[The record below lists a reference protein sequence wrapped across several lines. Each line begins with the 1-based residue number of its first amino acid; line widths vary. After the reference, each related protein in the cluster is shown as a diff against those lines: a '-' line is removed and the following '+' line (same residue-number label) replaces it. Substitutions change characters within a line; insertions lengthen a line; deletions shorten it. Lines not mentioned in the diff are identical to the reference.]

1 MMIDPYGSSVLQ
13 PRFISHRQKRIELI
27 KEASELPSIIL
38 NTSAAANVVMLG
50 SGYFNPL
57 EGFMGLSEALTCA
70 EKMRA
75 KDDLLWPIPVINVCK
90 DVAAVNKSRRIA
102 LIDPNTDHN
111 QVLAIMDV
119 DNIEPVEAEQ
129 LRFMANHIFSTT
141 DLEHPG
147 VSTFINLGSH
157 LVSGKVEVLNFSYY
171 SSDFPSTFQTAS
183 QIRDKITE
191 LGWKRVVAFQTR
203 NPMHRAHEELCRL
216 AMERIDADG
225 VIVHMLLGKLKQ
237 GDIPGDVRDSC
248 IRLIADKYFPENKM
262 LVSGYGFDMLYAG
275 PREAIL
281 HAIVRQNMGATH
293 LIVGRDHA
301 GVGNYY
307 DAFEAQEIFKDKWIK
322 DALDID
328 VFCADHTAY
337 SHKLGSIVMMSEAKN
352 HDKSD
357 FLLISGTQVREML
370 ANGIKPPPEFCRPEV
385 ASLLI
390 KHYQS

>member
-1 MMIDPYGSSVLQ
+1 MIDPYGSSVLQ

-171 SSDFPSTFQTAS
+171 
-183 QIRDKITE
+183 
-191 LGWKRVVAFQTR
+191 
-203 NPMHRAHEELCRL
+203 
-216 AMERIDADG
+216 
-225 VIVHMLLGKLKQ
+225 
-237 GDIPGDVRDSC
+237 
-248 IRLIADKYFPENKM
+248 
-262 LVSGYGFDMLYAG
+262 
-275 PREAIL
+275 
-281 HAIVRQNMGATH
+281 
-293 LIVGRDHA
+293 
-301 GVGNYY
+301 
-307 DAFEAQEIFKDKWIK
+307 
-322 DALDID
+322 
-328 VFCADHTAY
+328 
-337 SHKLGSIVMMSEAKN
+337 
-352 HDKSD
+352 
-357 FLLISGTQVREML
+357 
-370 ANGIKPPPEFCRPEV
+370 
-385 ASLLI
+385 
-390 KHYQS
+390 